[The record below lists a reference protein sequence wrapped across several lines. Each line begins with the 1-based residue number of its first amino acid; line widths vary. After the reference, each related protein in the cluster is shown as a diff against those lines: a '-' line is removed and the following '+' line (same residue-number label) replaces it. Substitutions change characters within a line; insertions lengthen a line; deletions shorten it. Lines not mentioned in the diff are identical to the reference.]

1 MKFAQI
7 AGSAQNTAIAV
18 PIITSRSVLLND
30 WIEFFVK
37 PGTAATIRTEGL
49 STGIAAATRQLEQ
62 AYDSSVVRPQTTT
75 VGRRFMGG
83 EIKIDQAYQKM
94 GYDIGNEFLTQLKRH
109 MIDFPTIFH
118 YLLIHGNPDAD
129 AKQFA
134 GLNILT
140 PGAQKVLA
148 GANGLE
154 LLYGSDNA
162 AKKSQQTFLEKINLL
177 IERCKGTSKVLVM
190 NDRVKAYFNTVAQ
203 GAIQQTVNSFGVA
216 VDRYNNVPMINLG
229 DVQTAPKVYEP
240 ILKFNETVGTSD
252 NCSSIYCVNFAEEDG
267 MSFMTTQGGFEVY
280 DIVKDANWVKAQYEL
295 IVDSSLIRNNA
306 LAKLEGLKFGNE
318 NPA

>member
-1 MKFAQI
+1 MKFARI

-49 STGIAAATRQLEQ
+49 STGIAANTRQLEQ
-62 AYDSSVVRPQTTT
+62 AYDTSIVRPQTTT
-75 VGRRFMGG
+75 VGRKFIGG

-118 YLLIHGNPDAD
+118 YLLIHGNPDVD

-134 GLNILT
+134 GLKILT
-140 PGAQKVLA
+140 PATQKVTA
-148 GANGLE
+148 GTNGLE

-177 IERCKGTSKVLVM
+177 IERCKGTSKVLIM
-190 NDRVKAYFNTVAQ
+190 NDRVKAYFNTVAA
-203 GAIQQTVNSFGVA
+203 GAIQQTVNSFGVP

-229 DVQTAPKVYEP
+229 DVQIEPKVYSP
-240 ILKFNETVGTSD
+240 ILQFDETVGTAE

-267 MSFMTTQGGFEVY
+267 MSFMTTEAGFEVY
-280 DIVKDANWVKAQYEL
+280 DMIKDANWIKAQWEL
-295 IVDSSLIRNNA
+295 IVDSSLLRTNA